1 MERIKKNM
9 RIVADDVTS
18 QSIKVY
24 DRDGNDVVGKIPIRS
39 ITVELEAAE
48 LNKATFTF
56 DCTELDIETESF
68 FQLADGRPVIDFFK
82 TLKVLIERYEQYNM
96 EREDDLIIHTDC
108 LDDFYAFA
116 VRVEGASE

>member
-1 MERIKKNM
+1 
-9 RIVADDVTS
+9 
-18 QSIKVY
+18 
-24 DRDGNDVVGKIPIRS
+24 
-39 ITVELEAAE
+39 
-48 LNKATFTF
+48 
-56 DCTELDIETESF
+56 
-68 FQLADGRPVIDFFK
+68 VIDFFK